1 MLMTF
6 WNHLVE
12 DSLKDIQ
19 DQTNT
24 ALSNVSAQSD
34 KVNEN
39 LTLLQETLKK
49 LQESDEGKDEEFKS
63 IKEDVEV
70 IKGLIPK
77 VRISLA

>member
-1 MLMTF
+1 MTF

-34 KVNEN
+34 KINEN